1 MKKLIFI
8 IPALMLAGCATTPPP
23 QALVRTEQVVII
35 PNNDLFNC
43 PNVRRF
49 PNPENLT
56 DVQVAELLV
65 TLHRNNMNCQRNIN
79 AIKKSLEEAKKTAE
93 QNNQY

>member
-1 MKKLIFI
+1 MKKLMFI
-8 IPALMLAGCATTPPP
+8 IPVMVLAGCATTPQ

-35 PNNDLFNC
+35 PDNNLFNC

-56 DVQVAELLV
+56 DAQVAELLV
-65 TLHRNNMNCQRNIN
+65 TLHRNNTNCQRNIN